1 MQINNSS
8 KKSFDNEY
16 NNKIELPSDNM
27 YIKPKWGLENINIVS
42 ITDEIHINKNE
53 DIEYNYLFKVF
64 NENKNKNIFFLILL
78 PIIVITELF
87 YNNFLFNY
95 SLNFELNIQKYLSD
109 NIIIFFRFITKA
121 GCEYFIFIS
130 LIIIIFNFSLIKVI
144 ICFFGLTICI
154 YIQSIMKM
162 IYGNSRPF
170 LENHQLFKGI
180 CDGGFGNP
188 SGHALVSCY
197 FYLILINYIIN
208 HKYFNDRAI
217 LKIIL
222 TLVFLI
228 SLILV
233 ILSRLILGLHS
244 INQVIYGSLLGIW
257 IFYAII
263 YIFKLDK
270 ISIIIYRK
278 IYNNIKY
285 IIYISLFF
293 LLSIL
298 IPITI
303 FFNFNKHL
311 NYLELNYKLDNNCE
325 ITKKFR
331 RFNYDGIFGSLI
343 IISLIGFY
351 IGQFLFWSLT
361 DKYYKGNLDK
371 SNNDYYLIDE
381 LINNWNKNKCFIFDK
396 KSNIFVII
404 KAIFLCS
411 SPLLLFIS
419 ISPESNSMLVIF
431 LFKFAVPLLLLSFL
445 ISGIGSFWLII
456 LYCGNKENLINNY
469 YQINIDD
476 I

>member
-64 NENKNKNIFFLILL
+64 NENKYKNIFFLILL

-298 IPITI
+298 IPIII

-396 KSNIFVII
+396 KSNIFVVI
-404 KAIFLCS
+404 KTIFLCS

-419 ISPESNSMLVIF
+419 ISSESNSMLVIF

-445 ISGIGSFWLII
+445 ISGIGSFWLIT